1 MVKVTNEY
9 YPEYDERERF
19 VSGDR
24 NRAAIMDDNRTL
36 LTIGGNPELELD
48 PYFLR
53 DLRDVVEEAL
63 NMVIEDGAF
72 LTSAE

>member
-19 VSGDR
+19 VEGDR
-24 NRAAIMDDNRTL
+24 CYGPIFDDNHMS
-36 LTIGGNPELELD
+36 LTVGRAELELD
-48 PYFLR
+48 PYLLR
-53 DLRDVVEEAL
+53 DLRDVVDAAL

-72 LTSAE
+72 LTVPE

>member
-19 VSGDR
+19 VEGDR
-24 NRAAIMDDNRTL
+24 CSGPIFDDNHML
-36 LTIGGNPELELD
+36 LTIGRVEVELD
-48 PYFLR
+48 PYRLR
-53 DLRDVVEEAL
+53 DLRDVVDAAL
-63 NMVIEDGAF
+63 TLVIEDGAF